1 MNMVLIENT
10 AGSSQVITII
20 EEFAGHSVSR
30 DLNPGEHTRIP
41 VGPVQVDRGARDLSR
56 RLVDPGS
63 RAQRHDPGLDRHLG
77 RLIQFSGLSRREK

>member
-41 VGPVQVDRGARDLSR
+41 VGQFKSIVVRETYPDDWLTRARARNATMPD
-56 RLVDPGS
+56 
-63 RAQRHDPGLDRHLG
+63 A
-77 RLIQFSGLSRREK
+77 IANCAA

>member
-30 DLNPGEHTRIP
+30 DLNPGENTRIP
-41 VGPVQVDRGARDLSR
+41 VG
-56 RLVDPGS
+56 
-63 RAQRHDPGLDRHLG
+63 
-77 RLIQFSGLSRREK
+77 QFKSIVVRETYP

>member
-30 DLNPGEHTRIP
+30 DLNPGENTRIP
-41 VGPVQVDRGARDLSR
+41 VGSSSRSWCAR
-56 RLVDPGS
+56 PIPTTG
-63 RAQRHDPGLDRHLG
+63 
-77 RLIQFSGLSRREK
+77 

>member
-41 VGPVQVDRGARDLSR
+41 VGQFKSIVVRETYPDDWLSR
-56 RLVDPGS
+56 GRTRNASAHEAIAD
-63 RAQRHDPGLDRHLG
+63 RAA
-77 RLIQFSGLSRREK
+77 

>member
-20 EEFAGHSVSR
+20 EEFAGHSVSH

-41 VGPVQVDRGARDLSR
+41 VGQFKSIVVRETYPDDWLARGRARNATMPD
-56 RLVDPGS
+56 VIAH
-63 RAQRHDPGLDRHLG
+63 RAA
-77 RLIQFSGLSRREK
+77 

>member
-30 DLNPGEHTRIP
+30 ELNPGDHPHPWSPSSSRSWC
-41 VGPVQVDRGARDLSR
+41 ARPILTT
-56 RLVDPGS
+56 G
-63 RAQRHDPGLDRHLG
+63 
-77 RLIQFSGLSRREK
+77 